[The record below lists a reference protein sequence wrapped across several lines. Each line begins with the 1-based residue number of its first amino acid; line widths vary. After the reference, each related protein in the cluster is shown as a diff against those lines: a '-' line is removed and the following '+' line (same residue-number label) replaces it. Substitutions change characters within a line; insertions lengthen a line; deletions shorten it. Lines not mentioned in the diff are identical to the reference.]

1 MSTEARQGRAS
12 TLALLGSQ
20 IAYQNRVF
28 RRTPIAAFFTLVF
41 PLMLLVIFA
50 AIFSGQ
56 EVDVGTGGSIDIAQ
70 FYAPSLAAFAA
81 ASATY
86 TNLAVGVCISRDDG
100 VLKRVR
106 GTPLPP
112 WIYMGGQV
120 GSGVLIAAVAVTIM
134 MFVGA
139 LFYGV
144 EIRPEAI
151 PAAIL
156 AFVVGVAAF
165 AALGLAVAAL
175 TPTGSAAP
183 AVANATLLPLAFISN
198 VFIPLEDPPAWL
210 STLGDIFP
218 LKPFVTAFSEPFSP
232 FSTGAAIEWRE
243 LAVVAAWGIAGV
255 IVALRYF
262 RWEPRPGARGRR
274 AGRRRGQSSP

>member
-1 MSTEARQGRAS
+1 MSTVPAPAGRTS
-12 TLALLGSQ
+12 SLRLLRAQ

-28 RRTPIAAFFTLVF
+28 RRTPIAAFFTLAF

-56 EVDVGTGGSIDIAQ
+56 DVDIGTGGSIDIGQ

-112 WIYMGGQV
+112 WIYLGGQI
-120 GSGVLIAAVAVTIM
+120 GNGVLVGAVAVAIM
-134 MFVGA
+134 MLVGA
-139 LFYGV
+139 VAYGV
-144 EIRPEAI
+144 DIRLEAI
-151 PAAIL
+151 PAAAL
-156 AFVVGVAAF
+156 AFLVGVATF

-183 AVANATLLPLAFISN
+183 AVANATLLPIAFVSN
-198 VFIPLEDPPAWL
+198 VFIPLEDPPTWL
-210 STLGDIFP
+210 AVIGDVFP

-232 FSTGAAIEWRE
+232 FSSGAAIEWRD
-243 LAVVAAWGIAGV
+243 LAVMAAWGVLGTV
-255 IVALRYF
+255 VALRYF

-274 AGRRRGQSSP
+274 ARGPSPAGE

>member
-1 MSTEARQGRAS
+1 MSGSQGRTPAPV
-12 TLALLGSQ
+12 LLWSQ
-20 IAYQNRVF
+20 ITYQNRVF
-28 RRTPIAAFFTLVF
+28 RRTPVSAFFTLIF
-41 PLMLLVIFA
+41 PLMLLLIFA

-56 EVDVGTGGSIDIAQ
+56 TVDVGTGGEIDIAQ

-112 WIYMGGQV
+112 WIYLGGQV
-120 GSGVLIAAVAVTIM
+120 GNGILVGAVAVSIM
-134 MFVGA
+134 MLVGA
-139 LFYGV
+139 LAYGV

-156 AFVVGVAAF
+156 AFLVGVAAF

-175 TPTGSAAP
+175 TPTGSAAS
-183 AVANATLLPLAFISN
+183 AVANAILLPLAFISN
-198 VFIPLEDPPAWL
+198 VFIPLQDPPTWL
-210 STLGDIFP
+210 ATLGDIFP

-232 FSTGAAIEWRE
+232 FSTGAAIEWRD
-243 LAVVAAWGIAGV
+243 LLVVAAWGVVGV
-255 IVALRYF
+255 VVALRYF

-274 AGRRRGQSSP
+274 SRGRRAQHEG